1 MFGMIFPLLQI
12 SYRST
17 KFFPLFELAILN
29 DIRSRHISRTCWK
42 LWLINYTLQC
52 IAHKNKSDIYTWTGR
67 QHCNYDKS
75 GCYIKWKYTFFKSTK
90 YNCIMLMQMKKKNNQ
105 WCFKV
110 DQCHW
115 SLIMN
120 MTNDLSVFVIPWQVN
135 CGLHKKKKKKIYR
148 FSTQHAEK
156 QHKNNMSII
165 GTLGQITKASFRDSG
180 LNQFI
185 LVQVTWD
192 EQSSAAWLHITSTIS
207 LYKPVTTS
215 YDIRQWPILSFSHYE
230 SQIAGFFF

>member
-29 DIRSRHISRTCWK
+29 DIRSRHISRTRWK

-135 CGLHKKKKKKIYR
+135 CGLHKKKKKYTD
-148 FSTQHAEK
+148 SQHNM
-156 QHKNNMSII
+156 QKNNIKITCQSLAHWVKSPKQASEIRVWTSSFWFKSHEMSNRLLH
-165 GTLGQITKASFRDSG
+165 G
-180 LNQFI
+180 FI
-185 LVQVTWD
+185 LHQPF
-192 EQSSAAWLHITSTIS
+192 LFIN
-207 LYKPVTTS
+207 
-215 YDIRQWPILSFSHYE
+215 R
-230 SQIAGFFF
+230 